1 MTLKITAVLLSSV
14 LASASYASE
23 GGEVMAMET
32 IQPTSRIV
40 HALPKTIPDSFEG
53 VGEYRARRAA
63 LESRLKSFEGQKLK
77 VFTPEIFAEMLAEG
91 VSIAELGIDIFGR
104 LPAIAAKINQ
114 QLSELGT
121 KIASK
126 NATIPWREL
135 LLLIQEVDMCR
146 KPYWNEFKFD
156 MDDIFR
162 GVERWNQKIGP

>member
-1 MTLKITAVLLSSV
+1 V
-14 LASASYASE
+14 
-23 GGEVMAMET
+23 
-32 IQPTSRIV
+32 Q
-40 HALPKTIPDSFEG
+40 ALRKTIPDSFEG
-53 VGEYRARRAA
+53 AGEYRSRRAA
-63 LESRLKSFEGQKLK
+63 LECRLQSMQGKKLK
-77 VFTPEIFAEMLAEG
+77 EFTPPEVFAKMLAEG
-91 VSIAELGIDIFGR
+91 VSVAELGMDIFGR

-126 NATIPWREL
+126 NAAVPWREL

-162 GVERWNQKIGP
+162 GVELQPQVVLAHEKH